1 MLTEGSAL
9 TMANI
14 RSAVLPLCI
23 THKTGM
29 VEDPGLPNMPRTY
42 SCRESGCDLNWE
54 PKLGY
59 FRATTVTRTFQFGIE
74 GRRCPVHDRFFM
86 YLASWHLTQVKRHWK
101 CCIDE
106 CLLCLDDFEDTLSP

>member
-1 MLTEGSAL
+1 MP
-9 TMANI
+9 NI
-14 RSAVLPLCI
+14 RTSVLPLCI
-23 THKTGM
+23 AHKTGM
-29 VEDPGLPNMPRTY
+29 IEDPRLPNVSQTY

-74 GRRCPVHDRFFM
+74 GKRCPAHDNFFM
-86 YLASWHLTQVKRHWK
+86 YLASWHPKHGNRHWK

-106 CLLCLDDFEDTLSP
+106 CLLAQDDFEKTLSS